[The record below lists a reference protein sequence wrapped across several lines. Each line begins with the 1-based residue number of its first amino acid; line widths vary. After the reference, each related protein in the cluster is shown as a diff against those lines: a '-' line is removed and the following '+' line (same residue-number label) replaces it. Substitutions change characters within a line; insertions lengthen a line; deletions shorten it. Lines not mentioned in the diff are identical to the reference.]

1 MIQKEIIINGI
12 TLKANVPDSWLEDER
27 IKQED
32 KMEIKTT
39 EEISVEDYTKV
50 ANKRWVA
57 VDDILKVLDDDSILS
72 LEDLTE
78 YLKTELT
85 A

>member
-1 MIQKEIIINGI
+1 
-12 TLKANVPDSWLEDER
+12 
-27 IKQED
+27 
-32 KMEIKTT
+32 MEIKTT